1 MRWRRWKDPPVKMK
15 RARKKRQSCAHLEKV
30 VVDAVLQ
37 TKLQLS
43 TSRSKERA
51 VMLEDGPILIESDEE
66 NAVDMD
72 LDRLLL
78 EGDHCSNCFAS
89 CTKEFACLR
98 INESGV
104 RWIAYICFVQSL
116 HWTASTHSWNIAS
129 RVCASAQN
137 SGRKSNCHDGCL
149 PRKPDPAWACV
160 LFYRRSVSG
169 REHIHSRHICAWIP
183 LGTWSYLPHY
193 RTNCD
198 KTPRLYSWVH

>member
-1 MRWRRWKDPPVKMK
+1 MK

-78 EGDHCSNCFAS
+78 EVGTLQAECVQVHKIQEENLTAMTDVCPGNQTLRELAFCFIVD
-89 CTKEFACLR
+89 R
-98 INESGV
+98 
-104 RWIAYICFVQSL
+104 
-116 HWTASTHSWNIAS
+116 
-129 RVCASAQN
+129 
-137 SGRKSNCHDGCL
+137 
-149 PRKPDPAWACV
+149 
-160 LFYRRSVSG
+160 
-169 REHIHSRHICAWIP
+169 
-183 LGTWSYLPHY
+183 
-193 RTNCD
+193 
-198 KTPRLYSWVH
+198 

>member
-1 MRWRRWKDPPVKMK
+1 MK

-72 LDRLLL
+72 LDCLLH
-78 EGDHCSNCFAS
+78 EGDHCSKCFAS
-89 CTKEFACLR
+89 YIKEFACLR

-104 RWIAYICFVQSL
+104 RRIAYICFVQSL
-116 HWTASTHSWNIAS
+116 H
-129 RVCASAQN
+129 
-137 SGRKSNCHDGCL
+137 
-149 PRKPDPAWACV
+149 
-160 LFYRRSVSG
+160 
-169 REHIHSRHICAWIP
+169 
-183 LGTWSYLPHY
+183 
-193 RTNCD
+193 
-198 KTPRLYSWVH
+198 